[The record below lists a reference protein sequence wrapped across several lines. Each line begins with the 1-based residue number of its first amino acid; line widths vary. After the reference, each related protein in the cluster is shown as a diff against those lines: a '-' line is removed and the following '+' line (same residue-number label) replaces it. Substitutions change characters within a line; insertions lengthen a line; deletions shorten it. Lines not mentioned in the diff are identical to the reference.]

1 PRTGRS
7 RRPTERPRGPGRRT
21 RASRRP
27 RRSGCRASR
36 GSGARG
42 RRRST
47 TRSLERDL
55 GAVEVGVLLC
65 EWKLGERL
73 PVLGRISLRPLLL
86 EGDCGG
92 ATLHLARVQQCGQRL
107 GDIVE
112 DSLARLVGALDLLPP
127 LPNAPRGPGLNVT
140 EDVGMAADE
149 LFVRAA
155 CDGLEILTA

>member
-1 PRTGRS
+1 
-7 RRPTERPRGPGRRT
+7 
-21 RASRRP
+21 RP

-73 PVLGRISLRPLLL
+73 PVLGRISLRALDALDEPARHGPQPQFGIDVQPPRYVDRGEEDIPQLL
-86 EGDCGG
+86 EHAGM
-92 ATLHLARVQQCGQRL
+92 RL
-107 GDIVE
+107 GLGI
-112 DSLARLVGALDLLPP
+112 SLAELGHRLLQPAQL
-127 LPNAPRGPGLNVT
+127 
-140 EDVGMAADE
+140 
-149 LFVRAA
+149 
-155 CDGLEILTA
+155 